1 LAGKC
6 DHEDSRLSCIE
17 CNARICANCMT
28 QCPVGFRCKAC
39 IGSGSGSSSAK
50 KASGTSASPWL
61 VAKTLGICTGIGCA
75 AGWLM
80 PFISVPYVSCI
91 ICFFLGLFCGRWLAG
106 ILDHRLGA
114 KVGTIVVFGLLI
126 GLSLSPVNLV
136 AFVIV
141 QTIIE
146 TFTGNVT
153 NIIGVLNGLVGMI
166 FCPVCFIVGVLRPSI
181 WNQP

>member
-39 IGSGSGSSSAK
+39 IGSTK
-50 KASGTSASPWL
+50 KAPGTSGSASPWL
-61 VAKTLGICTGIGCA
+61 VAKTLG
-75 AGWLM
+75 
-80 PFISVPYVSCI
+80 

-126 GLSLSPVNLV
+126 GLSLSPVNSV

-141 QTIIE
+141 HTVIE
-146 TFTGNVT
+146 TFSGNVT
-153 NIIGVLNGLVGMI
+153 NIIGVMNGLVGMI